1 MKVYSRVEVAIVN
14 RTLLAVRAVIIA
26 GLALVLLSPSAP
38 AIASAAHPQSSPLWE
53 ACTRR
58 LDGIK
63 TKVDKTQR
71 TVTIVNQRS
80 RTYARVSF
88 WVRTNSRCSLTRKF
102 LTKKARIGYNGTV
115 AGKDRKQGS
124 GTTPLGTY
132 TLTEA
137 FGNGDPPPGVKL
149 PYHKVVKGD
158 YWVGDRKSAYYNNLR
173 NSKDGGFRW
182 SLPSSRKDASEKLRS
197 FPHQYRYVVVINFN
211 RAPEKTVPGHGFAI
225 FLHVKSSGATGG
237 CVGVTAGQMRTV
249 MAYLMP
255 GDKITIAR

>member
-1 MKVYSRVEVAIVN
+1 MKVNSTVEVAMMK
-14 RTLLAVRAVIIA
+14 RTILAVRTVVIG
-26 GLALVLLSPSAP
+26 GLALVLLGPP
-38 AIASAAHPQSSPLWE
+38 AVASASTPESSTRWE
-53 ACTRR
+53 ACTRQ

-63 TKVDKTQR
+63 TKIDKTQR
-71 TVTIVNQRS
+71 TVTIVNQTS

-102 LTKKARIGYNGTV
+102 LTKTARIGYNGTV

-132 TLTEA
+132 TMTEA
-137 FGNGDPPPGVKL
+137 FGNGDAPAKVQL
-149 PYHKVVKGD
+149 PYHKVVKRD

-173 NSKDGGFRW
+173 NRNDGGFRW
-182 SLPSSRKDASEKLRS
+182 SLPSSRKDASEKLRF

-211 RAPEKTVPGHGFAI
+211 RAPEATVPGRGFAI

-249 MAYLMP
+249 MAYLLP
-255 GDKITIAR
+255 GDKITIHR